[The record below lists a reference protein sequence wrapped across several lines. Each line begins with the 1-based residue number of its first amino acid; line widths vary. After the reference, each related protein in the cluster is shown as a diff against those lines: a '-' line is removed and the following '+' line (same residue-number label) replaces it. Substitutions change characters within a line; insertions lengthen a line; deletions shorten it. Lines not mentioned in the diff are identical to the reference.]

1 LRCVFDRGIGWSSVS
16 NLVIASMGLPLRSS
30 VSSSAWPMFWLGE
43 GGLLCGVSLGFGFN
57 FGDDWNM
64 TVSGGVS
71 NQYAAANISATCKG
85 WGAGYGYTQHFNQ
98 PIAQNT
104 TLGRQGVGTISL
116 QLQDVSL
123 RFSNDAVGDRRD
135 RWRSNAVEVGIND
148 FVFGTYITTGD
159 GKGESTIDKKPRV
172 EFDGKD
178 MTLDNLEKLK
188 IKKGQTKWK
197 VGNVYS
203 APFWIGYKSGNQV
216 YRIGYSHKEIQDKTQ
231 NLVHRTI
238 AQTPLFEG
246 YKQFKEGVYIYSG
259 YNSPYSLW

>member
-1 LRCVFDRGIGWSSVS
+1 MSIPLSSSVS
-16 NLVIASMGLPLRSS
+16 YSAS
-30 VSSSAWPMFWLGE
+30 PMFGLGE
-43 GGLLCGVSLGFGFN
+43 GGLLCGVSLCFGFN

-135 RWRSNAVEVGIND
+135 RWRSNAVEIGIND

-159 GKGESTIDKKPRV
+159 GKGESTVGEDPMVYFNNDVNKEKMRPIK
-172 EFDGKD
+172 EIDGKD
-178 MTLDNLEKLK
+178 
-188 IKKGQTKWK
+188 KGTTQWI

-216 YRIGYSHKEIQDKTQ
+216 YRIGYSHKQIQDKTQ
-231 NLVHRTI
+231 NLVHKTI
-238 AQTPLFEG
+238 VPTPLFVGEE
-246 YKQFKEGVYIYSG
+246 QFKEGVYIYSG

>member
-1 LRCVFDRGIGWSSVS
+1 
-16 NLVIASMGLPLRSS
+16 
-30 VSSSAWPMFWLGE
+30 MFGLGE
-43 GGLLCGVSLGFGFN
+43 GGLLCGVSLCFGFN

-123 RFSNDAVGDRRD
+123 RFSNDAVGDRGD
-135 RWRSNAVEVGIND
+135 KWRSNAVEIGIND

-159 GKGESTIDKKPRV
+159 GSGESTVGDKKV
-172 EFDGKD
+172 QYVKYDGKVQPLSEID
-178 MTLDNLEKLK
+178 QSD
-188 IKKGQTKWK
+188 KGNAEWL

-216 YRIGYSHKEIQDKTQ
+216 HRIGYSHKNVQEMTQ
-231 NLVHRTI
+231 NFVHKHL
-238 AQTPLFEG
+238 ANTPQFNGED
-246 YKQFKEGVYIYSG
+246 YFKEGVYIYTG

>member
-1 LRCVFDRGIGWSSVS
+1 MSVPLSSSVS
-16 NLVIASMGLPLRSS
+16 YSAS
-30 VSSSAWPMFWLGE
+30 PMFGLGE

-135 RWRSNAVEVGIND
+135 RWRSNAVEIGIND

-159 GKGESTIDKKPRV
+159 GKGESTVGEDPMVYFNNDVNKEKMRPIK
-172 EFDGKD
+172 EIDGKD
-178 MTLDNLEKLK
+178 
-188 IKKGQTKWK
+188 KGTTQWI

-203 APFWIGYKSGNQV
+203 APFWIGYKSGNLT
-216 YRIGYSHKEIQDKTQ
+216 ST
-231 NLVHRTI
+231 
-238 AQTPLFEG
+238 
-246 YKQFKEGVYIYSG
+246 
-259 YNSPYSLW
+259 SPFLKLGDMAV